1 MNFVK
6 HKRTHRKQ
14 TNKHSLFTHSLTKI
28 HLIDHMQPIVNSSAS
43 TNVQIDSID
52 HHHNY
57 CACTNQSIHQSPLV
71 FFMLALV
78 VAALRKIS
86 LFIRAGYCVVFT
98 DKLIAF
104 CCANDVWHIS
114 VFGNYYFGSLWAQC
128 VCVNE
133 EDGDRRNAEQQCG
146 V

>member
-1 MNFVK
+1 
-6 HKRTHRKQ
+6 
-14 TNKHSLFTHSLTKI
+14 
-28 HLIDHMQPIVNSSAS
+28 
-43 TNVQIDSID
+43 
-52 HHHNY
+52 
-57 CACTNQSIHQSPLV
+57 
-71 FFMLALV
+71 MLALV

-86 LFIRAGYCVVFT
+86 LFTRAGYCGVFT

-114 VFGNYYFGSLWAQC
+114 VFGNYYFGSLRAQC